1 MFTSFFFYA
10 WSFENSYDLK
20 ILDMKFL
27 HFLFLRLKYTSFY
40 AVCILHIF
48 AKM

>member
-27 HFLFLRLKYTSFY
+27 NFCLGLNYTSFY